1 LPMISVNE
9 LIENL
14 KKAIVIIEFKK
25 IDTGEIRSMPSTL
38 NPQLVPSSSRIL
50 NISSASDTIMVWSM
64 DKEAWRDIRVSTIIK
79 WSIK

>member
-1 LPMISVNE
+1 MISVNE

-14 KKAIVIIEFKK
+14 KKGVVIIEFKK
-25 IDTGEIRSMPSTL
+25 IDTGEIRLMPSTL

>member
-1 LPMISVNE
+1 MISVNE

-14 KKAIVIIEFKK
+14 KKGIVIIEFKK

-79 WSIK
+79 WWIK

>member
-1 LPMISVNE
+1 MISVNE

-14 KKAIVIIEFKK
+14 KKGIVIIEFKK
-25 IDTGEIRSMPSTL
+25 IDTGEIRSMPSTP

>member
-1 LPMISVNE
+1 MILVNE

-14 KKAIVIIEFKK
+14 KKGVVIIEFKK

-38 NPQLVPSSSRIL
+38 NPELVPSSSKIL
-50 NISSASDTIMVWSM
+50 HISSSSDTIMVWSM

>member
-14 KKAIVIIEFKK
+14 KKGVVIIEFKK

-38 NPQLVPSSSRIL
+38 NPDLVPSSSRIF

>member
-1 LPMISVNE
+1 MISVNE

-14 KKAIVIIEFKK
+14 KKGVVIIEFKK
-25 IDTGEIRSMPSTL
+25 TDTGEIRSMPSTL
-38 NPQLVPSSSRIL
+38 NPDLVPSSSRIF

>member
-1 LPMISVNE
+1 MISVNE

-14 KKAIVIIEFKK
+14 KTGVVIVEFKK

-38 NPQLVPSSSRIL
+38 NPELIPSSSRIL
-50 NISSASDTIMVWSM
+50 NISSTSDTIMVWSI

-79 WSIK
+79 WSVK